1 MAGMDVNGKL
11 ALSENIAD
19 VAGLSAS
26 YDGYRRFYGDKAG
39 PAAAG
44 FTGDQRF
51 FLAFAQAWRSKQR
64 PEALRNSLKTN
75 GHAPGQYRADTARNI
90 DQRSQAFNVQSGGTP
105 LLGPDG
111 EGTVWE

>member
-1 MAGMDVNGKL
+1 MAGLHVNGKL
-11 ALSENIAD
+11 TLSENIAD

-39 PAAAG
+39 PSGAG

-75 GHAPGQYRADTARNI
+75 GHAPGQYRADTVRTI
-90 DQRSQAFNVQSGGTP
+90 DHRTQAFDVKAGGKLYLEP
-105 LLGPDG
+105 AERGRL
-111 EGTVWE
+111 W